1 MSRVIKERSFTGTK
15 SPEPQSYEAPHREL
29 ARKAAREGIVLLKN
43 EGHVLPLKE
52 GSKVALFGAGA
63 GKTMKGGTGS
73 GDVNERE
80 AVSIY
85 QGMVNAGFQITTAD
99 WVKEYDKIYE
109 DARIA
114 WRDEILEKAAG
125 NAMKFFNVYAS
136 VPFYPPTGPKAEK
149 TDTDTAIY
157 VISRI
162 AGEGSDRFNRAGD
175 YYLTDEEKAMLGDIC
190 ENYEKVIV
198 VVNTGGLVDLSFM
211 DEFSNICA
219 LLYIVQPGMEGG
231 NAFADVISGKTNPG
245 GKLTDSWAFSYEDY
259 PNSKTFS
266 HNNGNVDDEYYE
278 EGIYVGYRY
287 FDAFE
292 VPVRY
297 GFGYG
302 ISYTDFQAETLKVS
316 VEGKEKPEVAVSV
329 KVTNTGKEY
338 SGREVVQVYV
348 SAPDGKLEKE
358 YRRLCGFAKTKELAP
373 GESEELTVCFPVYQM
388 ASYEESTGEWIL
400 EAGTYGVWVGNCLGE
415 SRLSGMLQ
423 LAERKALVKVDNICP
438 LKAELKE
445 LSLPAEKRKARY
457 DAWVAEGKEK
467 GLPVTELDLSEVTT
481 EVIDYSNAPED
492 KEDEAV
498 KLVDKLTVEQ
508 MILLATG
515 DPGKGQGSNLGAAGI
530 SVPGSAGETSSC
542 AREQGIASIVLTD
555 GPAGLRLNSTY
566 YVKDGQI
573 VKLPFEASV
582 EHGIFTPDKEYEGEK
597 YYQYCTAI
605 PVGTL
610 LAQSWDEALIEEVGK
625 IIGDEMIRFSTDLW
639 LAPGMNIH
647 RNPLCGRNFEYYS
660 EDPLVSGKIA
670 AAMTRGV
677 QSVKGCGTTIKHFA
691 CNNQE
696 DNRKGSNS
704 ILSERALRE
713 IYLKGF
719 EIAIKESHPLSIMT
733 SYNLING
740 VHAANNYDTCTK
752 AARKEWG
759 FDGAIMTD
767 WTTTEND
774 VDCTAAGCM
783 RAGNDLVMPG
793 QPADH
798 ENIRKELAE
807 GTLSEKE
814 LRDCIVRLVRVIL
827 KSNKY
832 E

>member
-15 SPEPQSYEAPHREL
+15 SPEPQPYEAPHREL

-52 GSKVALFGAGA
+52 GSRVALFGAGA

-99 WVKEYDKIYE
+99 WVKAYDKIYD

-114 WRDEILEKAAG
+114 WRDEIVAKAAG
-125 NAMKFFNVYAS
+125 NAMKFFNVYS
-136 VPFYPPTGPKAEK
+136 SIPFYPPTGPKAEK

-162 AGEGSDRFNRAGD
+162 AGEGSDRFNKAGD
-175 YYLTDEEKAMLGDIC
+175 YYLTDEEKEMLKDIC

-198 VVNTGGLVDLSFM
+198 AVNTGGLVDLSFM
-211 DEFSNICA
+211 DEYDNIRG

-231 NAFADVISGKTNPG
+231 NAFADVISGKVSPG

-259 PNSKTFS
+259 PNSGTFS

-287 FDAFE
+287 FDAFD

-302 ISYTDFQAETLKVS
+302 ISYTDFQVETLSVS
-316 VEGKEKPEVAVSV
+316 VEGKEKPEVNVLV

-348 SAPDGKLEKE
+348 SAPEGKLEKE

-373 GESEELTVCFPVYQM
+373 GESGELTVSFPVYRM
-388 ASYEESTGEWIL
+388 ASYEESTAEWVL
-400 EAGTYGVWVGNCLGE
+400 EAGAYGVWVGNSLGE

-423 LAERKALVKVDNICP
+423 LAERKTLVKVDNICP

-445 LSLPAEKRKARY
+445 LSLSEEKRKARY
-457 DAWVAEGKEK
+457 EAWVQEGKEK
-467 GLPVTELDLSEVTT
+467 GLSMTELNLSAVTT
-481 EVIDYSNAPED
+481 EGIDYADAPED
-492 KEDEAV
+492 AEEEAV

-582 EHGIFTPDKEYEGEK
+582 EHGIFAPDKEYEGEK

-605 PVGTL
+605 PVGAL
-610 LAQSWDEALIEEVGK
+610 LAQSWDEELIEEVGK
-625 IIGDEMIRFSTDLW
+625 IMGDEMIRFSTDLW

-677 QSVKGCGTTIKHFA
+677 QSVAGCGTTIKHFA

-740 VHAANNYDTCTK
+740 VHAANNYDICTK

-774 VDCTAAGCM
+774 KDCTAAGCM

>member
-43 EGHVLPLKE
+43 EGRVLPLKE

-99 WVKEYDKIYE
+99 WVKEYDKIYD

-114 WRDEILEKAAG
+114 WRDEILAKAAG
-125 NAMKFFNVYAS
+125 NAMKFFNVYSS

-198 VVNTGGLVDLSFM
+198 AVNAGGLVDLSFM

-316 VEGKEKPEVAVSV
+316 VEGKEKPEVAVQV

-373 GESEELTVCFPVYQM
+373 GESEELTVRFPVYQM

-481 EVIDYSNAPED
+481 EVVDYSDAPED

-498 KLVDKLTVEQ
+498 KLVEKLTVEQ
-508 MILLATG
+508 MIILATG

-573 VKLPFEASV
+573 MKLPFEASV
-582 EHGIFTPDKEYEGEK
+582 EHGIFAPDKEYEGEK

-774 VDCTAAGCM
+774 EDCTAAGCM

-798 ENIRKELAE
+798 ENIRKELAD